1 MKHNLLY
8 YPLIVHL
15 ILLFIVNEHPLIM
28 NTHRITN
35 TTSFIVLSFGGDPTT
50 GGDIRLLTMYSKI

>member
-8 YPLIVHL
+8 HPLIVHL

-28 NTHRITN
+28 NIHRITN
-35 TTSFIVLSFGGDPTT
+35 HHREV
-50 GGDIRLLTMYSKI
+50 

>member
-1 MKHNLLY
+1 MKHKLLY

-15 ILLFIVNEHPLIM
+15 ILLFIANEHPLIM

-35 TTSFIVLSFGGDPTT
+35 TTSSVSSFRRGPHNRRGYYNTKM
-50 GGDIRLLTMYSKI
+50 L

>member
-1 MKHNLLY
+1 MKHKLLY

-15 ILLFIVNEHPLIM
+15 ILLFIANEHPLIM

-35 TTSFIVLSFGGDPTT
+35 HHLICLFV
-50 GGDIRLLTMYSKI
+50 